1 MEQVEWQSW
10 EMAACTQTYYSFWSM
25 QAQHMLHDVVVSC
38 MYRIVTDETEAFCFV
53 LCCVVLSGV
62 ESWE

>member
-1 MEQVEWQSW
+1 
-10 EMAACTQTYYSFWSM
+10 M

-62 ESWE
+62 ES